1 MKKAVFLALVFL
13 TSAILPALAQQK
25 ESPAEDVKHS
35 QDILKNLDTLMTL
48 WYVKNAAPIRNKH
61 SVNIRGYKLDD
72 VPSFSDSVYA
82 SRIRKIESPLP
93 LTYNATVKAFI
104 DLYAVRKRD
113 QVERMLGISQYY
125 FPIFEEILDKH
136 GMPLELKYLSVVES
150 ALNTRALSKVG
161 ASGLWQFMYGT
172 GVLYNL
178 EINSYID
185 CRKDPYKATEAAA
198 IYLKD
203 LHNVFGDWFLAI
215 AAYNCGPGNVNKA
228 IRRSGGKRTFWE
240 IYNYL
245 PVETRGYVPAFIAA
259 TYVFTYHQEHNLYPM
274 EVALPTM
281 VDTVVINKEIALD
294 PIAKVLNL
302 PVDELRDLNPQ
313 YKRDVI
319 PARGKNYFLRLPA
332 TKAYAF
338 GTYKD
343 SIYNLYDQQL
353 AQGHPSFTPNDTDGI
368 TEIGGSHGRNSH
380 RHHESGQWAKVRYTV
395 KAGDNL
401 AMIAD
406 LFDVST
412 YSLKHWNNLR
422 HNKVNMGQRL
432 TINVP
437 ADKLYS
443 YKRINTMTAYQKK
456 KLLRSGHIQ
465 EQEEEEAPKVAVN
478 SKKEKADKKKG
489 KEKIVYV
496 DDEPDD
502 DAPAPDKD
510 KAKTKDKSAATAK
523 AETPKTPKVRD
534 VQETEPD
541 KTITAPSRVS
551 YYVIQ
556 KGDTLWSIAQRFPGV
571 TVEDI
576 MKVNG
581 IKDNHSIQVG
591 QKIKITK
598 A

>member
-1 MKKAVFLALVFL
+1 MKKPVFLAVLFL
-13 TSAILPALAQQK
+13 LATVLPALAQKK
-25 ESPAEDVKHS
+25 ESPSEDVKHS
-35 QDILKNLDTLMTL
+35 QDILTNLDTLMTL
-48 WYVKNAAPIRNKH
+48 WYVKNASPVKNKH
-61 SVNIRGYKLDD
+61 SINIRGYKLDD
-72 VPSFSDSVYA
+72 VPTFSDSVYA

-136 GMPLELKYLSVVES
+136 NMPLELKYLSIVES

-178 EINSYID
+178 EVNSYID
-185 CRKDPYKATEAAA
+185 SRKDPYKATEAAA
-198 IYLKD
+198 VYLKD

-245 PVETRGYVPAFIAA
+245 PIETRGYVPAFIAA

-281 VDTVVINKEIALD
+281 VDTVVITKEISFD

-302 PVDELRDLNPQ
+302 PIDELRDLNPQ
-313 YKRDVI
+313 YKKDVI
-319 PARGKNYFLRLPA
+319 PARGRNFFLRLPA

-338 GTYKD
+338 TSYKD
-343 SIYNLYDQQL
+343 SIYRLYTAYL
-353 AQGHPSFTPNDTDGI
+353 AQAHPSVSPTDTDGI
-368 TEIGGSHGRNSH
+368 TEIGTSRGRNGR
-380 RHHESGQWAKVRYTV
+380 RHHENSEWAKVRYTV

-412 YSLKHWNNLR
+412 YSLKRWNNIR
-422 HNKVNMGQRL
+422 HNKVNIGQRL
-432 TINVP
+432 NINVP
-437 ADKLYS
+437 ADKLYN

-456 KLLRSGHIQ
+456 KLLRTGHTRDEEGQ
-465 EQEEEEAPKVAVN
+465 QEEPKTLAAN
-478 SKKEKADKKKG
+478 NHKAKAGDKKKT
-489 KEKIVYV
+489 KEQVVYV
-496 DDEPDD
+496 DEEDD
-502 DAPAPDKD
+502 PAPEKD
-510 KAKTKDKSAATAK
+510 NAKTAAVAK
-523 AETPKTPKVRD
+523 TETPKPKKVKD
-534 VQETEPD
+534 VEETESD
-541 KTITAPSRVS
+541 KTATANVGKIS